1 VLHYFTTI
9 TFLASLSN
17 SITIHAKFLFD
28 EVKISMLIFKKIYIK
43 KLLYLSSSLWSLFN
57 LIFLFDICVCIS
69 EEKSH

>member
-1 VLHYFTTI
+1 MLHYFTTI